1 MLETKTSPQGSGK
14 TVMSNLAKKQN
25 VASETATMTVV
36 KEVPANGKSVKIEEA
51 VAEVITETVPEVK
64 EEVKAPAPAPEPVI
78 KPVPILTLE
87 QKLEKVDELNRII
100 AKYQRLQEARKK
112 LNNFKIGADGLNL
125 TITIRDA
132 SGEEFKTSHNI
143 VIETVLASLRQTLN
157 ERISDVEKDITFNV

>member
-1 MLETKTSPQGSGK
+1 
-14 TVMSNLAKKQN
+14 MSNMAKKQN
-25 VASETATMTVV
+25 VASDQTATMTVV
-36 KEVPANGKSVKIEEA
+36 KEVPANGKSAKIEEV
-51 VAEVITETVPEVK
+51 VAEVVK
-64 EEVKAPAPAPEPVI
+64 EEVKAPASEPVI
-78 KPVPILTLE
+78 KSVPVLTLE